1 MRYLAMLLTTL
12 LLFAGCGDN
21 GTEPERDAT
30 IRVRNSSS
38 GVIDGVFISQCA
50 SNEWG
55 PNRLPAGT
63 VITQGQSRD
72 FGGLE
77 PGCWDLL
84 AELQDGRAAEF
95 YALELEAGQVFT
107 ATVTN

>member
-1 MRYLAMLLTTL
+1 MRALVRVAAAL
-12 LLFAGCGDN
+12 LLAAACGGDAAA
-21 GTEPERDAT
+21 PERDAT

-38 GVIDGVFISQCA
+38 GVIDGVYISQCA
-50 SNEWG
+50 SDEWG

-72 FGGLE
+72 FGGIE